1 MLPVETCLYAF
12 FFFHYGMPCR
22 EAQSQQQERP
32 HLAHP
37 AQSCQPLCSML
48 SYNSRPAHPRR
59 FLQGEIMH
67 ASDAQNQ
74 PDAGNKGEAS
84 PAQSEQD
91 EETSRA
97 LARRLLKGTR
107 SGLLLTLEAGY
118 TWEQVLEVLTARLEE
133 APTFFHG
140 ALLSLDTRE
149 RPLQAE
155 EMAAL
160 QQVLARY
167 EMAHR
172 EVGGEELNDLL
183 LLPGAAER
191 GLILAGGAPD
201 LPLRPGRD
209 ATDTLLTRRTVRSGQ
224 RLRYA
229 GAVVILGDVNAGGE
243 VIAGG
248 DVLVWGMLRGTVHAG
263 YPENEHAV
271 VCALGMAP
279 VQVRIGSLTSR
290 SPDDAGLVSAVPEVA
305 SVRDGQIVV
314 ESWNAG
320 RARRR

>member
-1 MLPVETCLYAF
+1 
-12 FFFHYGMPCR
+12 
-22 EAQSQQQERP
+22 
-32 HLAHP
+32 
-37 AQSCQPLCSML
+37 
-48 SYNSRPAHPRR
+48 
-59 FLQGEIMH
+59 MH
-67 ASDAQNQ
+67 SSDAQDQ
-74 PDAGNKGEAS
+74 PDLEHKSGTS
-84 PAQSEQD
+84 PAQAEQVEQN

-107 SGLLLTLEAGY
+107 SGLLLTMAPGY
-118 TWEQVLEVLTARLEE
+118 AWAQVLEVLTARLEE
-133 APTFFHG
+133 APTFFRG

-155 EMAAL
+155 ELEAL
-160 QQVLARY
+160 QQLLARY
-167 EMAHR
+167 AMTAR
-172 EVGGEELNDLL
+172 EITGEELNDLRFFAN
-183 LLPGAAER
+183 GAAR
-191 GLILAGGAPD
+191 GALLEGAAPD

-229 GAVVILGDVNAGGE
+229 GSVVILGDVNAGGE

-263 YPENEHAV
+263 YPDNEQAV

-279 VQVRIGSLTSR
+279 VQVRIGTLTSR
-290 SPDDAGLVSAVPEVA
+290 PPDDAGLGPAVPEVA
-305 SVRDGQIVV
+305 SVRAGQIVV
-314 ESWNAG
+314 EAWNAG